1 MIQSRK
7 RRLIRRFKRIL
18 SFAILLLA
26 CREVSSSIVNDNNE
40 HYDPS
45 DSLTVPTGYD
55 CQEKILELF
64 MDASIYLTQEAGS
77 FVKNLH
83 TNNKVSVKKKGE
95 LRNTRF
101 ENAIMDD
108 PITNAD
114 KLSNYILLHGF
125 KILFPKL
132 HISEEKLDIPRPESI
147 DSEQLSSLKSKIS
160 QFMEK
165 KASELN
171 KRLEKCHGRSK
182 LKLQDYT
189 MWLDPLD
196 ATKEYAEQRQE
207 LTKYVSVMTC
217 MAYRGRPVGG
227 LVFFPFSAKIYW
239 AYKIQGRN
247 ESSWKSTMVNAP
259 LPITANI
266 KQQNKVHLIYSR
278 SHDGGVSDLNE
289 LRDIDV
295 SSTKAAG
302 SGYKLVQ
309 VALQD
314 GKSNH
319 LIYAHNTKIKKWDV
333 CAGDALLRSTNG
345 MTVDWSGKEIDYSY
359 HSPKIISN
367 GIVASKFD
375 ISVLRKAHT
384 SDLSREVLELSL
396 HYHWALLI
404 CCLAIIYMCKRNRYR
419 IKALQIRFV
428 RTKQLNIQK
437 YSLCTVYNDVN
448 IFLILWVE
456 KKDW

>member
-1 MIQSRK
+1 M
-7 RRLIRRFKRIL
+7 RRFKKIL
-18 SFAILLLA
+18 SYAILLLA
-26 CREVSSSIVNDNNE
+26 YNEVSSSIVNDNNG
-40 HYDPS
+40 HYESS
-45 DSLTVPTGYD
+45 DLLTEPTGYE
-55 CQEKILELF
+55 CQKHILELF

-101 ENAIMDD
+101 ENGIMDD

-125 KILFPKL
+125 RILFPKL
-132 HISEEKLDIPRPESI
+132 HIVSEEKLDISRPESI

-160 QFMEK
+160 RFMEK
-165 KASELN
+165 KAIELN
-171 KRLEKCHGRSK
+171 KRLGKCHGRSK

-207 LTKYVSVMTC
+207 LTKYVSIMTC

-259 LPITANI
+259 LSIRANI
-266 KQQNKVHLIYSR
+266 KQQNAVHLIYSR
-278 SHDGGVSDLNE
+278 SHDGGVVSDLNE
-289 LRDIDV
+289 LRGIDV
-295 SSTKAAG
+295 SSSTKAAG

-345 MTVDWSGKEIDYSY
+345 MTVDWSGKEIDYRIT
-359 HSPKIISN
+359 HIFINDLLSN
-367 GIVASKFD
+367 VRYIF
-375 ISVLRKAHT
+375 
-384 SDLSREVLELSL
+384 SL
-396 HYHWALLI
+396 
-404 CCLAIIYMCKRNRYR
+404 
-419 IKALQIRFV
+419 
-428 RTKQLNIQK
+428 
-437 YSLCTVYNDVN
+437 
-448 IFLILWVE
+448 
-456 KKDW
+456 